1 MAFEDLL
8 DHRCDIYHMVKGEKD
23 MGFAIKQT
31 GFSYPKVPDV
41 EDVAC
46 HFNVNANAELTQT
59 ESANEFIYSG
69 KLQLPAGTDVRVN
82 DKVVD
87 KNTGLAYSAER
98 NCERGIIVAT
108 TYVKIDTSDLKGFVG
123 KLDKAAQGE
132 FKKELVNFMEGLGYE
147 FLRIVQDE
155 IIRKQT
161 VDTRLLLNSFSKGEQ
176 DNVFVLNEGSMTIEV
191 GTNVKYAEYAD
202 KGHWLNPKGV
212 NTRFVPGYWQGEHF
226 IYEPGAKTGMLL
238 KQKWIEGSHY
248 WGDAVRCIED
258 MLPGLMEQKM
268 EQWLQQFFM

>member
-1 MAFEDLL
+1 M
-8 DHRCDIYHMVKGEKD
+8 
-23 MGFAIKQT
+23 
-31 GFSYPKVPDV
+31 
-41 EDVAC
+41 
-46 HFNVNANAELTQT
+46 
-59 ESANEFIYSG
+59 
-69 KLQLPAGTDVRVN
+69 
-82 DKVVD
+82 
-87 KNTGLAYSAER
+87 
-98 NCERGIIVAT
+98 AT

-132 FKKELVNFMEGLGYE
+132 FEKELVNFMECLGYE

>member
-1 MAFEDLL
+1 M
-8 DHRCDIYHMVKGEKD
+8 
-23 MGFAIKQT
+23 
-31 GFSYPKVPDV
+31 
-41 EDVAC
+41 
-46 HFNVNANAELTQT
+46 
-59 ESANEFIYSG
+59 
-69 KLQLPAGTDVRVN
+69 
-82 DKVVD
+82 
-87 KNTGLAYSAER
+87 
-98 NCERGIIVAT
+98 AT

-248 WGDAVRCIED
+248 WGDAVRCIEARGYGNPLCILSFSAPEKRGFLNKHIRYD
-258 MLPGLMEQKM
+258 IYLICEGDGH
-268 EQWLQQFFM
+268 

>member
-1 MAFEDLL
+1 M
-8 DHRCDIYHMVKGEKD
+8 
-23 MGFAIKQT
+23 
-31 GFSYPKVPDV
+31 
-41 EDVAC
+41 
-46 HFNVNANAELTQT
+46 
-59 ESANEFIYSG
+59 
-69 KLQLPAGTDVRVN
+69 
-82 DKVVD
+82 
-87 KNTGLAYSAER
+87 
-98 NCERGIIVAT
+98 AT

-132 FKKELVNFMEGLGYE
+132 FKK
-147 FLRIVQDE
+147 
-155 IIRKQT
+155 
-161 VDTRLLLNSFSKGEQ
+161 
-176 DNVFVLNEGSMTIEV
+176 EV